1 MQRFLKCETR
11 RGFFLAAS
19 YGMVCSERE
28 VAVRTFGLMGLVSFA
43 VACGTG
49 NPCDEYAELLCDC
62 AETDDDCDGYRLQ
75 FENADADQQDECSAR
90 LDEAEADA
98 ETCQESEQEG

>member
-1 MQRFLKCETR
+1 
-11 RGFFLAAS
+11 
-19 YGMVCSERE
+19 MVRHARE
-28 VAVRTFGLMGLVSFA
+28 VEVRTFGLIGLVSLA
-43 VACGTG
+43 VACGG